1 MLLISYGFNT
11 IKSLHV
17 IFKEKWHHWSDLV
30 RQSKKTIRER
40 WANLLES
47 DMLRCCSSEISFMR
61 PAALLVDD
69 DPTTLLAL
77 PEALLCRLPRLRVE
91 TATNVVDALARLDVG
106 VYSVVLADFRMPRMD
121 GLALLQEVKRR
132 HPETSVVLMTGTDDR
147 DLEAR
152 AFEAGAFDFL
162 TKPLERDEL
171 TTTLQ
176 LAVRAS
182 SLQRD
187 MRASQERLRRLSD
200 RFRLLRSEPTQT
212 VADFEELLSK
222 LAATSSVMDEKE
234 RELSR
239 DFRTL
244 IERHTAR
251 LHDIRKSFQALQKVA
266 KQRAQERGL
275 RRSLPC

>member
-1 MLLISYGFNT
+1 
-11 IKSLHV
+11 
-17 IFKEKWHHWSDLV
+17 
-30 RQSKKTIRER
+30 
-40 WANLLES
+40 
-47 DMLRCCSSEISFMR
+47 MR